1 MSNRKISLSERVFI
15 NLIILAALWFLLPGW
30 SPLPCSTA
38 GFSKAGNAL
47 ILLVAANA
55 VVSILQPIL
64 EGFIHPDP
72 QGAPGDRNSLIHL
85 IIRTIIRIRL
95 FQDFRLWNLAG
106 FLLLAL
112 AAVGLQLGDYLY
124 QRNQAVMPVLEAV
137 TVQLP
142 GGPLR
147 QVHPGDQ
154 VAVDAGA
161 QALFAAEMLQD
172 PPVDCLWSASRGVV
186 RRGVGCSAV
195 YIAPHEPGYDAISL
209 TVQSTCKSMRI
220 VQGIAVVIQ

>member
-1 MSNRKISLSERVFI
+1 MSILKRMFI
-15 NLIILAALWFLLPGW
+15 NLILLAVLWFFLPGW

-38 GFSKAGNAL
+38 AFSKAGNAL
-47 ILLVAANA
+47 ILLIAANA

-64 EGFIHPDP
+64 EGFTRPDP
-72 QGAPGDRNSLIHL
+72 QGAPEDRNSLIHL
-85 IIRTIIRIRL
+85 VIKTIIRIRL
-95 FQDFRLWNLAG
+95 FQDFSPGALAG
-106 FLLLAL
+106 FVLLAL
-112 AAVGLQLGDYLY
+112 AAAGLQLGDYLY
-124 QRNQAVMPVLEAV
+124 QRSQAVMPVVQAV

-142 GGPLR
+142 GGPPR
-147 QVHPGDQ
+147 QVRPGDQ
-154 VAVDAGA
+154 VAVSAGA
-161 QALFAAEMLQD
+161 QALFTAEMLQD
-172 PPVDCLWSASRGVV
+172 QPVECLWSASRGVV

>member
-1 MSNRKISLSERVFI
+1 MSILKRMFI
-15 NLIILAALWFLLPGW
+15 NLILLAVLWFFLPGW

-38 GFSKAGNAL
+38 AFSKAGNAL
-47 ILLVAANA
+47 ILLIAANA
-55 VVSILQPIL
+55 ILNILLPYLDGMGSIAGMRI
-64 EGFIHPDP
+64 D
-72 QGAPGDRNSLIHL
+72 
-85 IIRTIIRIRL
+85 TIVRAINAIRL
-95 FQDFRLWNLAG
+95 FQDFSPRALAG
-106 FLLLAL
+106 FVLLAL
-112 AAVGLQLGDYLY
+112 AAAGLQLGDYLY
-124 QRNQAVMPVLEAV
+124 QRSQAVMPVLQAV

-154 VAVDAGA
+154 VAVGAGA

-172 PPVDCLWSASRGVV
+172 QPVECLWSASRGVV
-186 RRGVGCSAV
+186 RHGVGCSAV